1 MDNKLFVVL
10 LIMLS
15 SFQNIFAQ
23 DDGTTMVPIMEKTQ
37 SLVNYIENECNQ
49 EIVRIEMDILASTKT
64 TFRNLQEGYK
74 YQVIAYGDF
83 RFKDIDVS
91 VSRWN
96 GNEWV
101 VMNKDTDD
109 SDMAMV
115 TIIPTSTSD
124 YKIEITAYKFNE
136 GYKAGHY
143 GLIVCHEK

>member
-1 MDNKLFVVL
+1 MKILTWLNPGQLFVAEEL
-10 LIMLS
+10 
-15 SFQNIFAQ
+15 
-23 DDGTTMVPIMEKTQ
+23 
-37 SLVNYIENECNQ
+37 
-49 EIVRIEMDILASTKT
+49 
-64 TFRNLQEGYK
+64 RNKVKSKCCG
-74 YQVIAYGDF
+74 I
-83 RFKDIDVS
+83 KDIDVS

-101 VMNKDTDD
+101 VMNKDADD

>member
-1 MDNKLFVVL
+1 MNNRLF
-10 LIMLS
+10 LIIAVFLY
-15 SFQNIFAQ
+15 SFQSVFAQ

-37 SLVNYIENECNQ
+37 SLINYIENDCNK
-49 EIVRIEMDILASTKT
+49 EIVRIEMDILSSTKT
-64 TFRNLQEGYK
+64 TYRNLQEGYK

-96 GNEWV
+96 GSEWV
-101 VMNKDTDD
+101 VMNKDADD
-109 SDMAMV
+109 SDMAIV

-124 YKIEITAYKFNE
+124 YKIEITAYKFND

-143 GLIVCHEK
+143 GIIVCHEK